1 MKNLFIAHQRERR
14 ELKLGWGRLEGRFCR
29 AFIRETTS
37 MAGKGQQR
45 GQRDRCY
52 LISDGKET
60 SDLGMICIPNNCP
73 MAAAFVRVHAPKRP
87 SKRTQ
92 AALLNLFK
100 AARAYALTLPPKA
113 D

>member
-60 SDLGMICIPNNCP
+60 
-73 MAAAFVRVHAPKRP
+73 VRVHAPKRP